1 MESTRPRRSQRL
13 LRALAGRQVAIVTH
27 DNPDPDAIASGWGL
41 VVLLRKTNNQVA
53 RLLGRGAIV
62 RAENVH
68 MLRLLQP
75 PLELVED
82 LPADGTAIVLVDC
95 LPTGTN
101 QPLDRSPVRPLAV
114 IDHHEPHGD
123 NFRVA
128 YRDLRPRVAATASIV
143 AGYLREQGIMPERDL
158 ATALLFA
165 IRTELFGH
173 CVSLTRTDR
182 GMLSWLSGL
191 ADYSKLAEIESAP
204 LSRDY
209 FSDLLL
215 ALENVFIYE
224 DTSLC
229 FLPQAS
235 GAEIVGEVA
244 DLLIRCQG
252 IGHVLCGA
260 AVKDDLI
267 LSARSTNRGGNVLEL
282 LSVTVSG
289 LGHCGGH
296 RQRAGG
302 RIAGV
307 RRDGAAPEALYD
319 TLRERWLAACKV
331 DQQRG
336 VRLVRKR
343 VILEHL

>member
-1 MESTRPRRSQRL
+1 MRTRTRRSERL
-13 LRALAGRQVAIVTH
+13 LRALAGRSVAIVTH
-27 DNPDPDAIASGWGL
+27 DNPDPDAIASGWAL
-41 VVLLRKTNNQVA
+41 LVLLRKMQGQPA

-62 RAENVH
+62 RAENLH
-68 MLRLLQP
+68 MLRLLHP
-75 PLELVED
+75 PLELVEE
-82 LPADGTAIVLVDC
+82 LPDDQTAIVLVDC

-101 QPLDRSPVRPLAV
+101 QPLDRSFVRPVAV
-114 IDHHEPHGD
+114 VDHHELNGD
-123 NFRVA
+123 RFRVA
-128 YRDLRPRVAATASIV
+128 YRDLRPRVAATASIA
-143 AGYLREQGIMPERDL
+143 AGYLREQGIEPERDL

-173 CVSLTRTDR
+173 QVSLTRTDR
-182 GMLSWLSGL
+182 GVLSWLSGL
-191 ADYSKLAEIESAP
+191 ADYGKLAEIEAAP
-204 LSRDY
+204 LSRAY

-215 ALENVFIYE
+215 AMENVFIYE

-244 DLLIRCQG
+244 DLLVRCEG
-252 IGHVLCGA
+252 IERVLCGA
-260 AVKDDLI
+260 VAEDDLI
-267 LSARSTNRGGNVLEL
+267 LSARSTVRGGNVLTPL
-282 LSVTVSG
+282 RATLSG

-302 RIAGV
+302 KIAGV
-307 RRDGAAPEALYD
+307 RRDGGAPETLYE

-336 VRLVRKR
+336 SRLVRKQA
-343 VILEHL
+343 ILEHL